1 VIAADLFARKGA
13 DPVKV
18 AGYLTANAKKGKCA
32 FSDLL
37 AEVAPDVNAM
47 VIGKLA
53 ADFMAS
59 DETADDELVDD
70 TLVEP

>member
-1 VIAADLFARKGA
+1 
-13 DPVKV
+13 
-18 AGYLTANAKKGKCA
+18 
-32 FSDLL
+32 
-37 AEVAPDVNAM
+37 M
-47 VIGKLA
+47 VIDKLAASKKKASLVERLASKIA